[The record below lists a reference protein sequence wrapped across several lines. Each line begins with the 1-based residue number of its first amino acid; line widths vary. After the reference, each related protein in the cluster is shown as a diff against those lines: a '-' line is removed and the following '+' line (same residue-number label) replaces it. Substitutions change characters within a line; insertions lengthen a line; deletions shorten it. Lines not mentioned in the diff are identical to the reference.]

1 MQVTR
6 WGNSLAIRLPA
17 AVVDALSLKEGDDI
31 EVRIASERVF
41 EIARD
46 QSRLKAL
53 ERIRRLRKPLPPG
66 WTFDR
71 DEAHERAP

>member
-17 AVVDALSLKEGDDI
+17 SVVEALALKEGDDI
-31 EVRIASERVF
+31 EVRIAGERAF

-53 ERIRRLRKPLPPG
+53 ESIRRLRKPLPPG

-71 DEAHERAP
+71 DEANERAP